1 MKCLQI
7 IIRGKVQGV
16 WFRVSTRNKAQ
27 ELGVFGIVKNQSDG
41 SVYVEV
47 EGDESSLKKF
57 VEWCYE
63 GSEFSRVDTVEI
75 SEIEMKNFTDF
86 KIMRTG

>member
-27 ELGVFGIVKNQSDG
+27 ELGVCGTVKNQSDG
-41 SVYVEV
+41 SVYIEAEGNEV
-47 EGDESSLKKF
+47 TLKIF
-57 VEWCYE
+57 MEWCYE
-63 GSEFSRVDTVEI
+63 GSELSRVDTVEVF
-75 SEIEMKNFTDF
+75 EIKRKNFEDF
-86 KIMRTG
+86 KIVR

>member
-7 IIRGKVQGV
+7 TIRGKVQGV

-27 ELGVFGIVKNQSDG
+27 ELGVFGIVKNQADG

-47 EGDESSLKKF
+47 EGDEDILKNF
-57 VEWCYE
+57 IEWCYE

-75 SEIEMKNFTDF
+75 LEIEKKDFTAF
-86 KIMRTG
+86 TIVRQ

>member
-16 WFRVSTRNKAQ
+16 WFRVSTRNKVQ
-27 ELGVFGIVKNQSDG
+27 ELGVGGIVKNQTDG
-41 SVYVEV
+41 SVYIEV
-47 EGDESSLKKF
+47 EGDEGALKNF
-57 VEWCYE
+57 IAWCYE

-75 SEIEMKNFTDF
+75 FEIKRKNFEEF
-86 KIMRTG
+86 KIMR

>member
-16 WFRVSTRNKAQ
+16 WFRVSTRNKAE
-27 ELGVFGIVKNQSDG
+27 ELGIYGIVKNQSDG

-47 EGDESSLKKF
+47 EGDEIILKNF
-57 VEWCYE
+57 VAWCYE
-63 GSEFSRVDTVEI
+63 GSEYARVDTVEI
-75 SEIEMKNFTDF
+75 LEIDRRDFTSF
-86 KIMRTG
+86 KIVR

>member
-7 IIRGKVQGV
+7 TIRGKVKGV

-27 ELGVFGIVKNQSDG
+27 ELGVYGIVKNQMDG
-41 SVYVEV
+41 SVYIEV
-47 EGDESSLKKF
+47 EGNEGSLKNF
-57 VEWCYE
+57 VAWCYD

-75 SEIEMKNFTDF
+75 QEIENKNFQNF
-86 KIMRTG
+86 QIVR

>member
-27 ELGVFGIVKNQSDG
+27 KLGLCGIVKNQVDG
-41 SVYVEV
+41 SVYVEA
-47 EGDESSLKKF
+47 EGDESTLKNF
-57 VEWCYE
+57 VAWCYE
-63 GSEFSRVDTVEI
+63 GSDHSRVDSVEVL
-75 SEIEMKNFTDF
+75 EMERKMFVDF
-86 KIMRTG
+86 QIVR

>member
-27 ELGVFGIVKNQSDG
+27 ELSVCGIVKNQLDG
-41 SVYVEV
+41 SVYVEA
-47 EGDESSLKKF
+47 EGDENSLKHF
-57 VEWCYE
+57 IEWCYE

-75 SEIEMKNFTDF
+75 SEMERNFFSDF
-86 KIMRTG
+86 QIKR

>member
-27 ELGVFGIVKNQSDG
+27 ELGVYGIVKNQSDG

-47 EGDESSLKKF
+47 EGDEMLLKDF
-57 VEWCYE
+57 VAWCYE
-63 GSEFSRVDTVEI
+63 GSEFSRVDTVDI
-75 SEIEMKNFTDF
+75 SEIDQKGFTEF
-86 KIMRTG
+86 LIKRG

>member
-27 ELGVFGIVKNQSDG
+27 ALGVYGVVKNQSDG
-41 SVYVEV
+41 SVYIEA
-47 EGDESSLKKF
+47 EGDELVLKNF
-57 VEWCYE
+57 VAWCYE
-63 GSEFSRVDTVEI
+63 GSEFSRVDTVDI
-75 SEIEMKNFTDF
+75 LEIEKKDFTSF
-86 KIMRTG
+86 KIGR

>member
-27 ELGVFGIVKNQSDG
+27 EFGVCGIVKNQADG
-41 SVYVEV
+41 AVYVEV
-47 EGDESSLKKF
+47 EGDESTLKDF
-57 VEWCYE
+57 VAWCYE
-63 GSEFSRVDTVEI
+63 GSEYSRVDTVDI
-75 SEIEMKNFTDF
+75 LEIEKKAFVDF
-86 KIMRTG
+86 QIVRST